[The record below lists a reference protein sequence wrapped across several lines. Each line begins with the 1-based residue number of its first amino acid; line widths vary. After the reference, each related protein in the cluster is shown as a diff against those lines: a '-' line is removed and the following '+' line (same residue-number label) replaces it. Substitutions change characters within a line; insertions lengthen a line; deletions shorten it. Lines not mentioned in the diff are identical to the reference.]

1 MPATFLCSFYLF
13 HVFHICS
20 LTGLHQPK
28 KNWEQEACV
37 SWSPTLYNMFS
48 SPRWQG
54 IFICSIRSRICF
66 GDSSF
71 TILNTS
77 DCSMKAHALQ
87 PCRGTWIPRLVCS
100 IATLFFL
107 STLFLHFYECP
118 KYWKVNPTS
127 SSTVTLLKYVRPLQS
142 WSRPWSWDRERVYL
156 AQICVKSVLGHILV
170 ATSLSRRC
178 LHNLLQ
184 SVFELLA
191 SSFDGYT
198 HQCQQVCHR
207 L

>member
-1 MPATFLCSFYLF
+1 MCLLVTYTVQ
-13 HVFHICS
+13 HVQFTSVTRHIHM
-20 LTGLHQPK
+20 LHQIAHLLWRFQFYYLKYIRLLDEGP
-28 KNWEQEACV
+28 C
-37 SWSPTLYNMFS
+37 SPAL
-48 SPRWQG
+48 PRYLNSKVG
-54 IFICSIRSRICF
+54 LLDC
-66 GDSSF
+66 DSF
-71 TILNTS
+71 
-77 DCSMKAHALQ
+77 
-87 PCRGTWIPRLVCS
+87 
-100 IATLFFL
+100 FFL

-198 HQCQQVCHR
+198 HQCQ
-207 L
+207 